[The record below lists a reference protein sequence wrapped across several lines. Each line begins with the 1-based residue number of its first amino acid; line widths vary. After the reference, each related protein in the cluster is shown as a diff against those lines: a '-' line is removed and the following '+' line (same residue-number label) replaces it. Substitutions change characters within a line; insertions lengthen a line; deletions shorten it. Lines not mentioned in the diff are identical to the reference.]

1 MDSIKKLVKHHVFKL
16 RRAFLIVSLTNV
28 PWLVIRSHALHD
40 ILKKIIRGNF
50 SISLR
55 PGEGRRNDECLM

>member
-16 RRAFLIVSLTNV
+16 KRAFLIVSLTNV

-40 ILKKIIRGNF
+40 ILKMIIIRGPL
-50 SISLR
+50 SIS
-55 PGEGRRNDECLM
+55 